1 MATVS
6 TENALR
12 AMRATYPDL
21 KGWQA
26 RARRLEE
33 PQPGSELAAD
43 DAPFSS
49 HRISDTARLSLIL
62 SGEHLRLAATA
73 VEAGEWYPS
82 AHFTVLRSA
91 LVGAAQAVWLLAPRE
106 PAERQER
113 GLMVMGEMY
122 RERQK
127 YVQEASKMQLSE
139 DERREIPLQTEWSRE
154 RIARITE
161 LRRGRA
167 ALSQTDI
174 IRWAVE
180 YRFPDRARQEAI
192 KLLWRQMSA
201 DAHVLGWSLFQRVH
215 NFKGDRLSGLAVGAA
230 GGDVEHI
237 AEPFVAAHHLLKE
250 GWSLFDR
257 LCEAP

>member
-1 MATVS
+1 MTTTNS
-6 TENALR
+6 LR
-12 AMRATYPDL
+12 AIRATYPDL
-21 KGWQA
+21 NGWQA

-43 DAPFSS
+43 DVPFPS

-82 AHFTVLRSA
+82 AHFTVLRGA
-91 LVGAAQAVWLLAPRE
+91 LVGAAQAVWLLAPSE
-106 PAERQER
+106 PAERRER

-122 RERQK
+122 EQRQK
-127 YVQEASKMQLSE
+127 YVREASTMQLSE
-139 DERREIPLQTEWSRE
+139 DERREIPLQMEWSRD
-154 RIARITE
+154 RIARVAE

-167 ALSQTDI
+167 ALSQTEI

-180 YRFPDRARQEAI
+180 YRFPDRARQEAVR
-192 KLLWRQMSA
+192 LLWRQMSA
-201 DAHVLGWSLFQRVH
+201 DAHVLGWSVFQRVR
-215 NFKGDRLSGLAVGAA
+215 NFKADRPSGLAVGAA

-237 AEPFVAAHHLLKE
+237 AEPFVAAHLLLKE

-257 LCEAP
+257 LCEAPPR